1 MKYPAL
7 SANIQHQ
14 SNKPL
19 ADDSVSAGPPG
30 ELRENLG
37 KLVEQMMCRLSQLAN
52 TLTTYTGDIDIR
64 QTFVSYKTSWVIAEN
79 IILIEMGLKTEP
91 RPHVTISIR
100 L

>member
-1 MKYPAL
+1 MTGQCGA
-7 SANIQHQ
+7 A
-14 SNKPL
+14 
-19 ADDSVSAGPPG
+19 G

-37 KLVEQMMCRLSQLAN
+37 KLVEQMMCSLSQLVN
-52 TLTTYTGDIDIR
+52 TLTTYTGDIDSR